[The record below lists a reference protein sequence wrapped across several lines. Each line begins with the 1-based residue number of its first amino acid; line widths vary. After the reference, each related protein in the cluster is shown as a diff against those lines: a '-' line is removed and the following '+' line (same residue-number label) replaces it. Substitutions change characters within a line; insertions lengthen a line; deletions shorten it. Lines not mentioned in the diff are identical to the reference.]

1 MTNVLKK
8 LLIVLVAAAVLLAA
22 GSGLWSW
29 QGLQTLQQPVA
40 LEEPVLFSVPPGA
53 GFSQVARRLENEG
66 FLSDALWL
74 RLYGRLNPEQ
84 TRIKA
89 GDYEFLSGMTPL
101 AMVET
106 MVEGKVKLWSVQF
119 IEGWTFRDLR
129 AALARSERLKQVT
142 TDWSENQVMAAMGA
156 EGQHPEGW
164 FFPDTYMFSGGESD
178 LDILKRAYNRMVAVL
193 EEEWQNRSEGLP
205 YDSPYEALIMASI
218 VERET
223 GVPWERQEVAGVFV
237 RRLHKGMRLQTDPT
251 VIYGMGDQYEGRIRR
266 SDLRAYTPYNTYR
279 IDGLPPTPIALSGR
293 DSIHAALHP
302 AEGDTY
308 YFVARGDGSHKF
320 SRTLAEHQQAVR
332 EYQLNRRQDYRSFPA
347 PGALNENDREQ

>member
-1 MTNVLKK
+1 MLKK
-8 LLIVLVAAAVLLAA
+8 LLIVFIAAMVLLAA

-40 LEEPVLFSVPPGA
+40 LEEPVLFKVPPGT
-53 GFSQVARRLENEG
+53 GFGQVARQLESEG
-66 FLSDALWL
+66 FVSDALWL

-89 GDYEFLSGMTPL
+89 GDYEFLPGMTPL
-101 AMVET
+101 TMVET

-119 IEGWTFRDLR
+119 IEGWTFGDLR
-129 AALARSERLKQVT
+129 AALARTEHLNKVT
-142 TDWSENQVMAAMGA
+142 TDWSDEQVMAAVGA

-164 FFPDTYMFSGGESD
+164 FFPDTFLFSGSESD
-178 LDILKRAYNRMVAVL
+178 LDILKRAYNRMVTVL
-193 EEEWQNRSEGLP
+193 EEEWQNRAEGLP

-223 GVPWERQEVAGVFV
+223 GVPRERQQVAGVFV
-237 RRLHKGMRLQTDPT
+237 RRLQKGMRLQTDPT

-332 EYQLNRRQDYRSFPA
+332 EFQLSRRQDYRSSPA
-347 PGALNENDREQ
+347 PDTLNENGPEQ

>member
-1 MTNVLKK
+1 MLKK
-8 LLIVLVAAAVLLAA
+8 LLVVLIAAGVLLTA
-22 GSGLWSW
+22 GTGLWAW

-40 LEEPVLFSVPPGA
+40 LEEPVLFSVAPGT
-53 GFSQVARRLENEG
+53 GFSHLAHRFESENYVP
-66 FLSDALWL
+66 DALWL

-89 GDYEFLSGMTPL
+89 GDYEFVPGMTPR
-101 AMVET
+101 AMIET

-129 AALARSERLKQVT
+129 AALARNERLKKLT
-142 TDWSENQVMAAMGA
+142 TEWTDEQVMEAVGA

-164 FFPDTYMFSGGESD
+164 FFPDTYLFSGGESD
-178 LDILKRAYNRMVAVL
+178 LDILKRAYNRMTAVL
-193 EEEWQNRSEGLP
+193 DEEWQNRSEGLP

-251 VIYGMGDQYEGRIRR
+251 VIYGMGDQYQGRIRR

-279 IDGLPPTPIALSGR
+279 INGLPPTPIALSGR
-293 DSIHAALHP
+293 ESIHAALNP
-302 AEGDTY
+302 EDGDTY

-332 EYQLNRRQDYRSFPA
+332 EYQLNRRQDYRSSPA
-347 PGALNENDREQ
+347 PGTLNENSREE

>member
-1 MTNVLKK
+1 MLKK
-8 LLIVLVAAAVLLAA
+8 LLIVLVTAVVLVSA
-22 GSGLWSW
+22 GSGLWLW
-29 QGLQTLQQPVA
+29 QGLQTLQQPVS
-40 LEEPVLFSVPPGA
+40 LEEPVLFNVAPGA
-53 GFSQVARRLENEG
+53 GYSQVARRLESEG
-66 FLSDALWL
+66 FVSDALWL
-74 RLYGRLNPEQ
+74 RLYGRLNPDQ
-84 TRIKA
+84 TRIRA
-89 GDYEFLSGMTPL
+89 GDYEFQSGMTPL
-101 AMVET
+101 TMVQT

-129 AALARSERLKQVT
+129 AALARSERLTRLT
-142 TDWSENQVMAAMGA
+142 TDWSDEQIMAAVGA
-156 EGQHPEGW
+156 EDQHPEGW
-164 FFPDTYMFSGGESD
+164 FFPDTYMFSGSESD
-178 LDILKRAYNRMVAVL
+178 LDILKRAYNRMVTVL
-193 EEEWQNRSEGLP
+193 DEEWQNRAEGLP

-266 SDLRAYTPYNTYR
+266 SDLRTYTPYNTYR
-279 IDGLPPTPIALSGR
+279 INGLPPTPIALSGR

-302 AEGDTY
+302 DDGDTL

-332 EYQLNRRQDYRSFPA
+332 EYQLNRRQDYRSSPA
-347 PGALNENDREQ
+347 PSTLNENSREQ